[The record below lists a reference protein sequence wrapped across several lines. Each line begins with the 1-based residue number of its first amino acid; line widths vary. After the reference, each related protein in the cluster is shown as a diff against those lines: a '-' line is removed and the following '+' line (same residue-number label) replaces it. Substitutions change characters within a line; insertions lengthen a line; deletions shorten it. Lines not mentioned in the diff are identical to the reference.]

1 MAWFDNLMSGA
12 QNLMADYPAL
22 NSIFSGAPEPQQ
34 VPVTPPLALP
44 NTGAAL
50 AGAVGGGGGT
60 AITNPY
66 DAMTVPQVAGPGTVP
81 LTEGNPMVALPTSPE
96 MVTTPNPD
104 EDLWG
109 FLSSPQMQLAAIAM
123 GTGMVGG
130 QDVGTAFQ
138 QGMQAYTG
146 YEDRKNKQAQQTF
159 QNQLELAKT
168 QNQQTLT
175 EGDQA
180 LRKRGQDIDL
190 ETLDFTARD
199 KNADREFR
207 KELASMDADLRIKF
221 QQADE
226 TNKRILAAMKAKKDS
241 GGFNKDKWKS
251 AFDMATAMAG
261 TDPNTLEPNPVDPT
275 TVFQY
280 YNSLATTDEKAYLE
294 ANSKD
299 VTALM
304 ENLGSL
310 DGDAAA
316 QEGVVDLAVT
326 MYGESILPL
335 IEARLKGADNE
346 TEAVQTGDE
355 KPGVSGARASMAPPA
370 TPVTQ
375 PPSYMMPQTQP
386 PAPAGYPFSF
396 MGQ

>member
-60 AITNPY
+60 ALTNPY

-81 LTEGNPMVALPTSPE
+81 LTEGNPMVDLPTSPE

-123 GTGMVGG
+123 GTGMIGG
-130 QDVGTAFQ
+130 QDIGTAFQ
-138 QGMQAYTG
+138 QGLQTYTG

-199 KNADREFR
+199 KNADRQFR
-207 KELASMDADLRIKF
+207 KELAGMDADLRIKL
-221 QQADE
+221 QREDKR
-226 TNKRILAAMKAKKDS
+226 NKEILAAMKAKKDS
-241 GGFNKDKWKS
+241 EQFNDKTWK
-251 AFDMATAMAG
+251 AALDMAKASAG
-261 TDPNTLEPNPVDPT
+261 TDPETLEPNPVDPK

-280 YNSLATTDEKAYLE
+280 YNSLASEDEKTYLT
-294 ANSKD
+294 ANSND
-299 VTALM
+299 VTGIM
-304 ENLGSL
+304 DELGAA
-310 DGDAAA
+310 DGDLAT
-316 QEGVVDLAVT
+316 QQGIVDQAVM
-326 MYGESILPL
+326 MYGRDILPI
-335 IEARLKGADNE
+335 IEKRLNE
-346 TEAVQTGDE
+346 SRQEPEAVQTGDE
-355 KPGVSGARASMAPPA
+355 SPGVSGARASMTPPA
-370 TPVTQ
+370 APVTA

-396 MGQ
+396 MG